1 MLVKIKLEKLG
12 YNTKLSKNIF
22 DKNNYL
28 AGSDDDKI
36 AELHRFF
43 QDSEI
48 KLILNARGGYGSIRL
63 INQIDYEIIKKNH
76 RQNIQ

>member
-1 MLVKIKLEKLG
+1 MGLKKGDTIGIIAIAVDCDKQSVIQACENLEKLG

-36 AELHRFF
+36 A
-43 QDSEI
+43 
-48 KLILNARGGYGSIRL
+48 
-63 INQIDYEIIKKNH
+63 
-76 RQNIQ
+76 